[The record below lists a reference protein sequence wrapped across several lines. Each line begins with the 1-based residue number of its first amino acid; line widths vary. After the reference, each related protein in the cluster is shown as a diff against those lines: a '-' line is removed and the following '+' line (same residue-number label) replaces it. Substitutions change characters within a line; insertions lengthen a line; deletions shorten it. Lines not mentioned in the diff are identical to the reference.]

1 MDGAAHGPR
10 PDPGSGPDGG
20 TPVLAELGEDRL
32 VSAVLAAYP
41 PSPPWV
47 ITGPG
52 DDAAVVDLT
61 GRVVISTDT
70 LVENQDFRWDWS
82 SPHDVGVKVA
92 AQTLADIAAMGAR
105 PLALLVSL
113 AAPGSADAAM
123 PVELAR
129 GLAQECT
136 RAGAAMIGGDVSS
149 ASEVVLT
156 GTAFGVLD
164 GERPA
169 VLRSGAR
176 PGDVVAISGP
186 VGASAA
192 GLALLLAG
200 VGTSAP
206 GTEGTSSSD
215 AAVRRVL
222 AAHRAPR
229 PDYPAGAVARQG
241 GAHALIDTSDGL
253 LRDATRL
260 AAASGVVI
268 DLDSAAI
275 PGEAALPD
283 VAGLLGGGASMV
295 RTWQLTGG
303 EDHALLA
310 CFPPEVAL
318 PVPFVAI
325 GRVRTADSES
335 GEPGEL
341 RESGELRQP
350 GVPGERGAVLVDGVP
365 WQGSLGWTH
374 W

>member
-1 MDGAAHGPR
+1 MDGAAQ
-10 PDPGSGPDGG
+10 DSGQGVPL
-20 TPVLAELGEDRL
+20 LADLGEDRL

-47 ITGPG
+47 LTGPG
-52 DDAAVVDLT
+52 DDAAVVELT

-70 LVENQDFRWDWS
+70 LVEGRDFRWDWS
-82 SPHDVGVKVA
+82 SAHDVGVKVA

-105 PLALLVSL
+105 PMALLVSL
-113 AAPGSADAAM
+113 AAPGSASAAM

-129 GLAQECT
+129 GLAAECA

-149 ASEVVLT
+149 AAEVVLT

-164 GERPA
+164 GPRPA

-192 GLALLLAG
+192 GLELLLAG
-200 VGTSAP
+200 AGPAGRDP
-206 GTEGTSSSD
+206 EGSNTLD

-222 AAHRAPR
+222 SAHRAPR
-229 PDYPAGAVARQG
+229 PDYPAGVVARDG
-241 GAHALIDTSDGL
+241 GAGALIDTSDGL
-253 LRDATRL
+253 VRDATRL

-268 DLDSAAI
+268 EIDSAAI
-275 PGEAALPD
+275 PGEAALPV
-283 VAGLLGGGASMV
+283 VAEWLGGGESMV
-295 RTWQLTGG
+295 RSWQLTGG

-310 CFPPEVAL
+310 CFPPGL
-318 PVPFVAI
+318 PLPSPFVAI
-325 GRVRTADSES
+325 GRVRA
-335 GEPGEL
+335 GEQGD
-341 RESGELRQP
+341 R
-350 GVPGERGAVLVDGVP
+350 GVVLVDGVA
-365 WQGSLGWTH
+365 WQGRPGWTH